1 MAERVVMVEIRHQF
15 EEKLILLRGRS
26 HKRVFQNAKMFETD
40 FIAIEKEAFKMIEN
54 QAVQENIAKRQ
65 MVLESKESKFV
76 RFLNYHRLKMFEH

>member
-1 MAERVVMVEIRHQF
+1 
-15 EEKLILLRGRS
+15 
-26 HKRVFQNAKMFETD
+26 MFETD

-76 RFLNYHRLKMFEH
+76 RFLNYHRLKMFEHW